1 MAQDVVSVEGRGA
14 EGQREGLQ
22 GVRARGPCSTSAPI
36 LKAYGLDHA
45 NHL

>member
-1 MAQDVVSVEGRGA
+1 MAQDVVSVRA